1 MVCLAGAVAILLV
14 IWGIRV
20 THKDPTSSGPSLPP
34 PSTATTASTSG
45 ASHASTALYPDGQ
58 RKLAQYEGIPRRRG
72 PMGWPQDLVD
82 AGSNPSTTQLAPVV
96 TAYGSALNLYDFQL
110 HFINWPASME
120 SAIELDHAQL
130 KALMSFLQSFSIVT
144 PTGMSTW
151 LVDLHNR
158 AGTAQAA
165 DNVIRRKLGL
175 SSSSSFPSIP
185 PAALHSAEAARDNHR
200 EPAYASSPAVA
211 DRRAPGT
218 TLLLAALKIRR
229 TTAPMIAKSSSIC
242 AVTTRFAPRRSA
254 A

>member
-34 PSTATTASTSG
+34 PSTATTASTSE
-45 ASHASTALYPDGQ
+45 ATHASTALVTPIDSAQ
-58 RKLAQYEGIPRRRG
+58 LAQYDGYAAALQTANG
-72 PMGWPQDLVD
+72 VAAKAFVD
-82 AGSNPSTTQLAPVV
+82 AGSSPSTTQLAPVV

-120 SAIELDHAQL
+120 SAIALDHAQL

-175 SSSSSFPSIP
+175 SSSSSFP
-185 PAALHSAEAARDNHR
+185 
-200 EPAYASSPAVA
+200 
-211 DRRAPGT
+211 
-218 TLLLAALKIRR
+218 
-229 TTAPMIAKSSSIC
+229 
-242 AVTTRFAPRRSA
+242 
-254 A
+254 